1 MIVIVA
7 QRLYERFGVQRLLPS
22 ILYLESSEGGEDRIV
37 NGAEAETQPW
47 LASIA
52 EKQRGGYFIHCGGAL
67 INRRY
72 VL

>member
-1 MIVIVA
+1 MIVA
-7 QRLYERFGVQRLLPS
+7 ALRKFGCPNC
-22 ILYLESSEGGEDRIV
+22 YPLESSGGGEDRIV

-52 EKQRGGYFIHCGGAL
+52 EKQRSGYFIHCGGAL

>member
-1 MIVIVA
+1 M
-7 QRLYERFGVQRLLPS
+7 RKFGCPNC
-22 ILYLESSEGGEDRIV
+22 YPLESSGGGEDRIV

-52 EKQRGGYFIHCGGAL
+52 KKQHGAYFIHCGGAL

>member
-1 MIVIVA
+1 MIVA
-7 QRLYERFGVQRLLPS
+7 ALRKNWYPNC
-22 ILYLESSEGGEDRIV
+22 YPLESSGGEEDRIV

>member
-1 MIVIVA
+1 MSPKCDDCDCSEAALGKIQCPKIA
-7 QRLYERFGVQRLLPS
+7 
-22 ILYLESSEGGEDRIV
+22 LESSGEDRIV

-52 EKQRGGYFIHCGGAL
+52 TKQRGVYFIHCGGAL